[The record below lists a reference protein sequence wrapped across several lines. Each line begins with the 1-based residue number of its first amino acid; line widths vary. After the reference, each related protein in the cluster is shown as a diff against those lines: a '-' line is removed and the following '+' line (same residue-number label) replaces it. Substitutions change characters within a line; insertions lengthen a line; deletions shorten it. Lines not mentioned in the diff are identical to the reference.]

1 MPRADSISVR
11 AKRKRQAA
19 DGKERPPR
27 SLSQVRH
34 QAESCTRCPL
44 YRHATQTVFGE
55 GPVSA
60 ELMLV
65 GEEPGDHEDIEGH
78 PFVGPAG
85 RVLDKALKE
94 AGLDRGKVFLTNAV
108 KHFKFAQRGKRR
120 LHKRPDAGE
129 IDACRWWLDLE
140 LKFVD
145 PAVVVTLGTTALRGV
160 LGKSTPI
167 SRLRGSVVE
176 IDGGRDLVASVHPS
190 LILRLKSDRKR
201 SESEYAGLVRDLKLA
216 RKAAAKA

>member
-1 MPRADSISVR
+1 MLRADSVSAR
-11 AKRKRQAA
+11 AKRRPAA
-19 DGKERPPR
+19 DRDEKRPR
-27 SLSQVRH
+27 SLSQARH

-44 YRHATQTVFGE
+44 YRNATQTVFGE
-55 GPVSA
+55 GPASA
-60 ELMLV
+60 RLMLV
-65 GEEPGDHEDIEGH
+65 GEQPGDHEDIEGH

-85 RVLDKALKE
+85 RVLDKALKD

-140 LKFVD
+140 LEFVD
-145 PAVVVTLGTTALRGV
+145 PAVVVTLGTTALRSV
-160 LGKSTPI
+160 LGKSTAI

-176 IDGGRDLVASVHPS
+176 IDGGRDLVATVHPS
-190 LILRLKSDRKR
+190 LILRLKSDRER
-201 SESEYAGLVRDLKLA
+201 SESEYARLVRDLKLA
-216 RKAAAKA
+216 RKTAAKA